1 MLTKRP
7 TEIRALTAVSMST
20 SLGFFLIFVVIGIVM
35 RMNQAGIIKIEPERF
50 YGLMTAHGLGM
61 AASLFI
67 ASYTSAWYSLSK
79 HVRVSTR
86 LMWFVFFMN
95 LLGFIGL
102 LISTVIGNFGPG
114 WYMLYPLPFI
124 LDSWHPYTVTL
135 IIFAL
140 VFWGF
145 SWLFI
150 MLDILRAIGAEYGT
164 SNMLGWQYL
173 KKNPADK
180 KNISPLILISS
191 VSSIAGIIAMFSG
204 ANLLILYLLKWENL
218 NLDLDPLLLKNMVFL
233 FGHTLVNITLYY
245 CIAGV
250 YEILPKYTNRPWKTN
265 KIVVY
270 SWNVTLVLVI
280 AAFFHH
286 MIMDFDQAFSVQVI
300 GQIASYVSCIPATVV
315 TVIGAFAQIYR
326 SGMKFTFTPIILIF
340 GLMGWSIGGFAAMVD
355 SSIPINVTFHNTLWV
370 PGHFHTY
377 FLMGVVFMLLGFVH
391 YYSKDVPEK
400 FAQLG
405 NNEKAAKIS
414 LALMIFGGYGFVLMF
429 FIAGASG
436 VPRRFAD
443 YSYIPLDSI
452 RNIGIESGYYATMF
466 AIVFLLGLI
475 IRFKSFFRNKKI
487 R

>member
-7 TEIRALTAVSMST
+7 TQVRALTAVSMSA

-35 RMNQAGIIKIEPERF
+35 RMNQGGIIKIEPERF

-67 ASYTSAWYSLSK
+67 GSYTSAWYLLSK
-79 HVRVSTR
+79 YVRVSTR
-86 LMWFVFFMN
+86 LMWFVFLMN

-124 LDSWHPYTVTL
+124 LDTWHPYTVTL

-173 KKNPADK
+173 KKNPAD
-180 KNISPLILISS
+180 NREIPPIILISS

-204 ANLLILYLLKWENL
+204 ANLLVLYLLKWENL
-218 NLDLDPLLLKNMVFL
+218 NLNLDPLLLKNMVFL

-245 CIAGV
+245 CFAGV
-250 YEILPKYTNRPWKTN
+250 YEILPKYTGRVWKTN

-270 SWNVTLVLVI
+270 SWNATLVLVV
-280 AAFFHH
+280 AAFLHH
-286 MIMDFDQAFSVQVI
+286 MSMDFDQSFTLQAI

-315 TVIGAFAQIYR
+315 TVIGAFAQIYK
-326 SGMKFTFTPIILIF
+326 SGMKFYFTPVAFIL
-340 GLMGWSIGGFAAMVD
+340 GLMGWTIGGFAAMVD
-355 SSIPINVTFHNTLWV
+355 STIPVNITFHNTLWV

-377 FLMGVVFMLLGFVH
+377 FLMGVVLMLLGFMH
-391 YYSKDVPEK
+391 YYSKDVPENLTK
-400 FAQLG
+400 LG
-405 NNEKAAKIS
+405 QNEKAAKFS
-414 LALMIFGGYGFVLMF
+414 LALMLVGGYGFVLMF

-443 YSYIPLDSI
+443 YNYVSLDSI
-452 RNIGIESGYYATMF
+452 KNIGVESGYYASIF
-466 AIVFLLGLI
+466 AVIFLLGLV
-475 IRFKSFFRNKKI
+475 IRFKSFFGNKKT
-487 R
+487 